1 METSVRASCAAAQKP
16 LASIIGTFV
25 VAIATEISM
34 SNGNA
39 DNRVRKPSMMNA
51 PNAISTTPTKGAR

>member
-1 METSVRASCAAAQKP
+1 
-16 LASIIGTFV
+16 
-25 VAIATEISM
+25 M